1 MGEIAMRTLRSF
13 RKLVTPAC
21 LLGIAVPT
29 LALAQSA
36 TTAPPA
42 QQVRFA
48 GAIQEFLDNDKT
60 SPPPEEGILFIGS
73 NIFCQWSTVVE
84 DMAPLPVFNRAFGGS
99 RTWEVNAHMDRIV
112 LPYKPRIIVYYCG
125 SNDVNAYESADAIF
139 GRFRQFQIRVAR
151 ALPDT
156 RVFFFAINRGVN
168 PRGWTVGVGWIDR
181 LRVSGCIHTLEFL
194 RRPVAEG
201 GVQASSIVYLLKEVG
216 ESVG

>member
-84 DMAPLPVFNRAFGGS
+84 DMAPPACVQPGVRGIEDLGS
-99 RTWEVNAHMDRIV
+99 QRSHGQDSAPIQTADHRV
-112 LPYKPRIIVYYCG
+112 L
-125 SNDVNAYESADAIF
+125 
-139 GRFRQFQIRVAR
+139 
-151 ALPDT
+151 
-156 RVFFFAINRGVN
+156 
-168 PRGWTVGVGWIDR
+168 
-181 LRVSGCIHTLEFL
+181 LR
-194 RRPVAEG
+194 
-201 GVQASSIVYLLKEVG
+201 
-216 ESVG
+216 